1 MEIKSLV
8 AAIQHV
14 HRQTQKSALQQ
25 VNYSLT
31 LRNWLIGYYLV
42 EFEQKGKLKAAFGEK
57 TYRSIASAL
66 QRKGVKGMSFTNLH
80 LFKQFYLSYPQ
91 FVQTVSEQVKTHL
104 SIQTLSE
111 QLRIGKNKLQKSSK
125 RTNTISVRPE
135 LLLNRLSF
143 SHFIELL
150 RIAPG
155 LKRNFYEIQ
164 SVKNIWSVRELKR
177 AIETSLYE
185 RTGLS
190 SKNISTIKKLNDE
203 RRWDA
208 ADIIKSPYVLEFLGL
223 DQKPEFT
230 ENDLEQGAINHLQT
244 FLIEMG
250 RGFCFE
256 ARQKRITFD
265 NKHYFIDLVFYHRIL
280 RCHVLI
286 DLKLGSFDHSDA
298 GQMNLYLNYYK
309 EEEQTPQDN
318 PPIGLI
324 LCADKNDT
332 LVKYATGGLSKK
344 IFVGKYMIQLPSEA
358 ELKKLI
364 ETDTRALAKNEKNKS
379 QCPIRTSPN
388 RGPAC

>member
-190 SKNISTIKKLNDE
+190 SKNITTIKKLNDE

-230 ENDLEQGAINHLQT
+230 ENDLEQGVINHLQT

-364 ETDTRALAKNEKNKS
+364 ETDTRALAKKRKK
-379 QCPIRTSPN
+379 
-388 RGPAC
+388 